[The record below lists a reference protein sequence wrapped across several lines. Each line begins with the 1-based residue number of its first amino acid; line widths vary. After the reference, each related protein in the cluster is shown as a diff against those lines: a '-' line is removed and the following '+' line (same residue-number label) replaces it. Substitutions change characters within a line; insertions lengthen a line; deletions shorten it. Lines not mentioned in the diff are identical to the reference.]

1 MTGSKFFYSEEP
13 HRLRSGWRL
22 LVWLVLMLVCL
33 CSGIVMTAFVLFVL
47 HVKLSPLEN
56 LYALVGL
63 QAAATVWAMQVVD
76 RKWASYLKPL
86 RWRDMFWGWVMAACV
101 IGLMFGMLYTRNWL
115 NVVVTARFAW
125 QYVPLILLVA
135 VYEEIL
141 FRGFI
146 LRTVGGGWGIVV
158 SALAFGLAHVN
169 NPGRGWAPLI
179 GITLAGLA
187 FGLTYVRTGS
197 LWLLIGLHFGWD
209 LFEGL
214 VFGFPTSGLVF
225 PSMLTVKISGPAL
238 WTGGAFGPEAGLIL
252 LPGLVLGAGLVWMYT
267 K

>member
-1 MTGSKFFYSEEP
+1 MT
-13 HRLRSGWRL
+13 HLRPGWRVLGGL
-22 LVWLVLMLVCL
+22 LLMLVFL
-33 CSGIVMTAFVLFVL
+33 GVGVLLTALGLYIF
-47 HVKLSPLEN
+47 HVKLSPIAT
-56 LYALVGL
+56 LYALVCL
-63 QAAATVWAMQVVD
+63 QAAATLGALQVMD
-76 RKWASYLKPL
+76 RKWARYISPL
-86 RWRDMFWGWVMAACV
+86 RLRDIFWGWVMAGLV
-101 IGLMFGMLYTRNWL
+101 IGLMFGMLYARNWL
-115 NVVVTARFAW
+115 QVVGMAAFAW

-135 VYEEIL
+135 IYEEVL

-146 LRTVGGGWGIVV
+146 LRTVGGGWGVVV
-158 SALAFGLAHVN
+158 SALAFGLAHAN
-169 NPGRGWAPLI
+169 NPGRGWAPLL

-187 FGLTYVRTGS
+187 FGLTYVKYGS

-225 PSMLTVKISGPAL
+225 PAMLAVKISGPAL